1 MEKCLT
7 LFPHWAW
14 AVIHG
19 RKRIENR
26 TWTTRLRGRL
36 WIHAS
41 SRLRPITPGDRALLH
56 DLPPLDHLATGAIIG
71 HVSVVDVVPFHEA
84 IEDEF
89 ATGPFCWLL
98 ENPTPID
105 PVPCPGQMAL
115 WTMPPRVLT
124 AVQRT
129 RSRRSRG

>member
-26 TWTTRLRGRL
+26 TWTTRHRGRL

-41 SRLRPITPGDRALLH
+41 SKLRQPTPEDMILLH
-56 DLPPLDHLATGAIIG
+56 DLPDLQQLVTGAIIG
-71 HVSVVDVVPFHEA
+71 HVSLVDVLTIHEA
-84 IEDEF
+84 KGNEF
-89 ATGPFCWLL
+89 ASGPFCWLL
-98 ENPTPID
+98 SEPTPIE
-105 PVPCPGQMAL
+105 PVLCPGQMAL
-115 WTMPPRVLT
+115 WTMPPH
-124 AVQRT
+124 VQAAALHI
-129 RSRRSRG
+129 RSRRSRD